1 MSEPASSEGR
11 RKIRLDP
18 SRCSLCAW
26 SGTQPG
32 FTLIELMIVVAVI
45 GILAALSIPFY
56 QSFTTRAKVSEGL
69 VLVAPVKTAVVEYHA
84 IHGDLPAADNW
95 LTLLKELGLPVSADQ
110 GAASGSFVKRIWW
123 NGAKNQI
130 RIRYGVAP
138 IDDKVLYL
146 QADLDDAGP
155 LAWRCYAP
163 SDEGDDG
170 VPVQYLPLSCRG

>member
-1 MSEPASSEGR
+1 
-11 RKIRLDP
+11 LDP

-26 SGTQPG
+26 GGTQTG

-69 VLVAPVKTAVVEYHA
+69 VLLAPVKTAVVEYHA
-84 IHGDLPAADNW
+84 THGDLPAAGNW
-95 LTLLKELGLPVSADQ
+95 LSLLKELGLPVSAQ
-110 GAASGSFVKRIWW
+110 SGAAAGSFVERIWW
-123 NGAKNQI
+123 NGTENEI

-138 IDDKVLYL
+138 IDGKVLYL
-146 QADLDDAGP
+146 QADFDDSGP

-163 SDEGDDG
+163 SDEDEDG
-170 VPVQYLPLSCRG
+170 VPVQYLPSSCRG